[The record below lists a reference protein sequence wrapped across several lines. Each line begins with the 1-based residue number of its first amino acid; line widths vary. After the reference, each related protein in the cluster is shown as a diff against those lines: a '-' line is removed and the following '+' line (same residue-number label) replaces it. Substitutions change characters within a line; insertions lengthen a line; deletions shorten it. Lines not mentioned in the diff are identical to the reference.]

1 MRGRWMD
8 GSADVS
14 SLPADLRALPPRIQ
28 QHGDIRAVHDGVPVE
43 ISGAGRTARPPCGNI
58 GQDDEDLLYRGIH
71 RGIAQAMP
79 AMANAN
85 GILEIVIKCREDSTT
100 QMHELKRTCSL

>member
-1 MRGRWMD
+1 MAPIWRCCSVRGANPRNEMRCI
-8 GSADVS
+8 DV
-14 SLPADLRALPPRIQ
+14 LRAPCCLI
-28 QHGDIRAVHDGVPVE
+28 GVGRAFG
-43 ISGAGRTARPPCGNI
+43 PPCGNI

-71 RGIAQAMP
+71 RSIAQAMP